1 MNEHNSGGTWKLVV
15 KLVFKTS
22 IYFNDTVEAE
32 TEIRTEVSSFS
43 PSNSFGKS
51 TFDSHIL
58 YRYKKVNVPLVAISI
73 LIRKN

>member
-43 PSNSFGKS
+43 PSNSFQKE
-51 TFDSHIL
+51 HI
-58 YRYKKVNVPLVAISI
+58 
-73 LIRKN
+73 